1 MKNKPPS
8 GYNALREDAE
18 RELASNPAGTGAEL
32 KDLDTK
38 RLLHELQVYQVELEM
53 QNEQLHLIIEE
64 KNEHEAHL
72 RNIIKMTPAGYFRL
86 DTDER
91 FVDVNDA
98 WLHMHGYSSP
108 EEVVGKHFS
117 LVQVD
122 SGSKS
127 ALKHLAEL
135 KRGLAIPL
143 GEFSSRR
150 KDGSVGHHKFSAH
163 PVVHVGR
170 IVGFEWFIIDISDR
184 IRVEEEKLLIE
195 RQLQQSQKL
204 ESLGVLAGG
213 IAHDFNNILAVIMC
227 YCDLA
232 KQKPQMA
239 GEFMPEIEKAVDRAA
254 GLCRQMLA
262 YAGKTQFVQSNVDV
276 TALVDDIII
285 MLKSTLPQNAAIKP
299 YLTGDLPCIEG
310 DASQLRQIVMNLII
324 NASEAIGEAQGEIV
338 VSLTKTAVIAGQSDK
353 DHLGKI
359 IPAGLYLCLEV
370 SDNGCG
376 MDDGT
381 KQRIFE
387 PFYTTKFVG
396 RGLGMSAVLG
406 IITSHKGALQF
417 SSHLGQGTT
426 FKVYFPVHI
435 SESAEIELPQQA
447 TPSSWQGT
455 GTILLVEDEPQLV
468 TVAKALLETL
478 GFSVIIASNGI
489 EAIEQYR
496 KNAAEIRLVVTDI
509 GMPLM
514 DGYELT
520 SELKKLDPAL
530 PIIVSS
536 GFGDTIVSSRAT
548 PGDIAGLISK
558 PYSFEQLRD
567 VLKGVVEGKDGFF
580 IPLETD
586 TKQLR

>member
-1 MKNKPPS
+1 
-8 GYNALREDAE
+8 
-18 RELASNPAGTGAEL
+18 
-32 KDLDTK
+32 
-38 RLLHELQVYQVELEM
+38 
-53 QNEQLHLIIEE
+53 
-64 KNEHEAHL
+64 
-72 RNIIKMTPAGYFRL
+72 
-86 DTDER
+86 
-91 FVDVNDA
+91 
-98 WLHMHGYSSP
+98 
-108 EEVVGKHFS
+108 
-117 LVQVD
+117 
-122 SGSKS
+122 
-127 ALKHLAEL
+127 
-135 KRGLAIPL
+135 
-143 GEFSSRR
+143 
-150 KDGSVGHHKFSAH
+150 
-163 PVVHVGR
+163 
-170 IVGFEWFIIDISDR
+170 
-184 IRVEEEKLLIE
+184 
-195 RQLQQSQKL
+195 
-204 ESLGVLAGG
+204 
-213 IAHDFNNILAVIMC
+213 
-227 YCDLA
+227 
-232 KQKPQMA
+232 
-239 GEFMPEIEKAVDRAA
+239 
-254 GLCRQMLA
+254 
-262 YAGKTQFVQSNVDV
+262 
-276 TALVDDIII
+276 
-285 MLKSTLPQNAAIKP
+285 
-299 YLTGDLPCIEG
+299 
-310 DASQLRQIVMNLII
+310 
-324 NASEAIGEAQGEIV
+324 
-338 VSLTKTAVIAGQSDK
+338 
-353 DHLGKI
+353 
-359 IPAGLYLCLEV
+359 
-370 SDNGCG
+370 
-376 MDDGT
+376 
-381 KQRIFE
+381 
-387 PFYTTKFVG
+387 
-396 RGLGMSAVLG
+396 MSAVLG